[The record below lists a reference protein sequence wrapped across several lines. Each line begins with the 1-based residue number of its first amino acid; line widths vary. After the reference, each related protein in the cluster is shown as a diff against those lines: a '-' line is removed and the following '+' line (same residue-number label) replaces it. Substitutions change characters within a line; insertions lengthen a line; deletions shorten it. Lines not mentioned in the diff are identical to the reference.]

1 MKMYIPE
8 LGDKIKLQSDWTFEV
23 YDERRNES
31 LFSLLNFTSSSY
43 FLDKGKLIGKFTI
56 SKGEELIIDRIYI
69 RKGNSQYSSVTVR
82 WNKKDFGLNY

>member
-56 SKGEELIIDRIYI
+56 SKGEEFILEKAIHNIL
-69 RKGNSQYSSVTVR
+69 Q
-82 WNKKDFGLNY
+82 